1 MNVAIFV
8 QLSSNKKIGDA
19 AATYV
24 STRASCPKC
33 PLQGRGC
40 YAETGRMGIH
50 VAKLNAAAEGVS
62 RLQAAR
68 AEALAID
75 QGAVLG
81 GLPLRLHVA
90 GDAATRGA
98 AKIVA
103 AAAER
108 YRARGGGQPWT
119 YTHAWRRVPRA
130 AWSSVSVLAS
140 IERVEDGTKALAR
153 GYAPAL
159 VVAEHASA
167 KAYEA
172 GGVHWVPCP
181 EQTRGITC
189 SECRLCFNADALRQ
203 RSTGIAFAAHGSSR
217 KRVLTVLQ
225 S

>member
-1 MNVAIFV
+1 VSVAIFV
-8 QLSSNKKIGDA
+8 RLSSNKKIGDA

-24 STRASCPKC
+24 STKASCPKC

-40 YAETGRMGIH
+40 YAESGRVGIH
-50 VAKLNAAAEGVS
+50 TAKLNAEAEGVS
-62 RLQAAR
+62 RLQAAK
-68 AEALAID
+68 AEARAID

-81 GLPLRLHVA
+81 GLPLRLHVT
-90 GDAATRGA
+90 GDAATSQA

-108 YRARGGGQPWT
+108 YQARGGGRPWT
-119 YTHAWRRVPRA
+119 YTHAWRTVYRA
-130 AWSSVSVLAS
+130 AWGGVSVLAS

-172 GGVHWVPCP
+172 EGVTWIPCL
-181 EQTRGITC
+181 EQTRGIPC
-189 SECRLCFNADALRQ
+189 SECGMCLDAEALR
-203 RSTGIAFAAHGSSR
+203 RRAAGITFAAHGASR

-225 S
+225 